1 MRRGKKKY
9 TKVDWVAAPDIRSR
23 LGDLVTRLELDWID
37 MARIYTVRSEG
48 SSARAYARV
57 WGMSRVWQVAAG
69 LPAVYCVEV
78 VSQYFDKLPTKEQ
91 DKVLL
96 HELAHIPKNF
106 SGALVAHNHVKGG
119 FHDKLKGML
128 AAYNKIAK

>member
-1 MRRGKKKY
+1 MRRKKKAY
-9 TKVDWVAAPDIRSR
+9 TKVDWVQAPEIRQR
-23 LGDLVTRLELDWID
+23 VGELVARLELDWID
-37 MARIYTVRSEG
+37 MQKVYAVRSEG
-48 SSARAYARV
+48 SSARAYARI

-69 LPAVYCVEV
+69 LPPVYCIEV
-78 VSQYFDKLPTKEQ
+78 VTQYFDKLSTKEQ

-119 FHDKLKGML
+119 FHDKLEGML
-128 AAYNKIAK
+128 SSYKRIN